1 MSAETAI
8 TGRAVAQLASGA
20 PIAGIVPTT
29 IEQTFR
35 LAELIHQSGL
45 APYQLKNPQA
55 VTVVLLKG
63 LETGLPPMSALEC
76 IGVINGKA
84 CLHSDGIPALLWS
97 RGFKIKEWYEG
108 EGDKLTAKC
117 TITRPDGTEVTG
129 EFSTQDAKDAR
140 LWDTREKV
148 KREVRGEWKEV
159 PNDAPWFKYKRRMLK
174 MRARGWTARDAASDV
189 LKGIPLFEEQAD
201 IVDLSRDEYSEIKV
215 APKRVIATDLP
226 DIPDE
231 PTKKPDAKLAQP
243 IEPPQEELVK
253 KPVISDQQFMDALDT
268 AYATASDLDALNE
281 HLLQN
286 EIQAADLGLEQAA
299 NDLYERHATRI
310 AGRRRK

>member
-1 MSAETAI
+1 MNVETAI
-8 TGRAVAQLASGA
+8 TGRAVAKLEAGA
-20 PIAGIVPTT
+20 PIAGIVPSS
-29 IEQTFR
+29 IDQTFR

-63 LETGLPPMSALEC
+63 LEAGLPPMAALEC

-117 TITRPDGTEVTG
+117 TITRPDGTEYPG
-129 EFSTQDAKDAR
+129 EFSTQDAKDAG

-148 KREVRGEWKEV
+148 KRKIDGEWKEV
-159 PNDAPWFKYKRRMLK
+159 RNDAPWFRFRKRMLK

-189 LKGIPLFEEQAD
+189 LKGIPIFEEQQD
-201 IVDLSRDEYSEIKV
+201 IVDLNRDEYSEIKA
-215 APKRVIATDLP
+215 APKKAIAELP

-231 PTKKPDAKLAQP
+231 PAAKPADPAPVTDDIPPAKRSTLT
-243 IEPPQEELVK
+243 
-253 KPVISDQQFMDALDT
+253 DQQFKEALDA
-268 AYATASDLDALNE
+268 AYATANDLDTLNE
-281 HLLQN
+281 HLAAN
-286 EIQAADLGLEQAA
+286 EIEIEERGLEQECA
-299 NDLYERHATRI
+299 DIYRRHMSRI
-310 AGRRRK
+310 YDKQ

>member
-1 MSAETAI
+1 MNAETAI

-63 LETGLPPMSALEC
+63 LEIGLPPMSALEC

-108 EGDKLTAKC
+108 EGDNLVAKC
-117 TITRPDGTEVTG
+117 IITRPDGTEYPG
-129 EFSTQDAKDAR
+129 EFSVQDAKDAR

-148 KREVRGEWKEV
+148 KREIRGEWKDV
-159 PNDAPWFKYKRRMLK
+159 PNDAPWFKYRKRMLK
-174 MRARGWTARDAASDV
+174 MRCRGWTARDSASDV
-189 LKGIPLFEEQAD
+189 LKGIPIFEEQAD
-201 IVDLSRDEYSEIKV
+201 LELRPDEYSEVKV
-215 APKRVIATDLP
+215 QPRKATPDLP

-231 PTKKPDAKLAQP
+231 PSLQKTETAKPDLATAANG
-243 IEPPQEELVK
+243 
-253 KPVISDQQFMDALDT
+253 KPRRSDQEFMDALDA
-268 AYATASDLDALNE
+268 AYATAPDLDDLNE
-281 HLLQN
+281 HLAAN
-286 EIQAADLGLEQAA
+286 ELEIEERGLEQACA
-299 NDLYERHATRI
+299 DIYRRHMARIYEA
-310 AGRRRK
+310 A

>member
-1 MSAETAI
+1 MNAETAI
-8 TGRAVAQLASGA
+8 AGRAVATLSAGA
-20 PIAGIVPTT
+20 PIAGIVPST
-29 IEQTFR
+29 IDQVFR

-63 LETGLPPMSALEC
+63 LEIGLPPMAALEC
-76 IGVINGKA
+76 IGVINNKA
-84 CLHSDGIPALLWS
+84 CLHSDGIPALLWAK
-97 RGFKIKEWYEG
+97 GFKIKEWYEG

-117 TITRPDGTEVTG
+117 VITRPDGTEYPG
-129 EFSTQDAKDAR
+129 EFSAQDAKDAR

-148 KREVRGEWKEV
+148 KREIRGEWKEV

-174 MRARGWTARDAASDV
+174 MRARGWTARDSASDV

-201 IVDLSRDEYSEIKV
+201 IELSRDEYSEVKV
-215 APKRVIATDLP
+215 APKKAIAELP

-231 PTKKPDAKLAQP
+231 TSSQKVEEAKPDLANSTDG
-243 IEPPQEELVK
+243 
-253 KPVISDQQFMDALDT
+253 KPRRTDQQFMDALDT

-281 HLLQN
+281 HLTQN
-286 EIQAADLGLEQAA
+286 ELEIEDRGLEQACA
-299 NDLYERHATRI
+299 EIYRRHMSRI
-310 AGRRRK
+310 YDKP

>member
-1 MSAETAI
+1 MNAETAI

-117 TITRPDGTEVTG
+117 TITRPDGTEITG

-148 KREVRGEWKEV
+148 KREIRGEWKEV
-159 PNDAPWFKYKRRMLK
+159 PNDAPWFKYRRRMLR

-189 LKGIPLFEEQAD
+189 LKGIPIFEEQRD
-201 IVDLSRDEYSEIKV
+201 IVDVTADEYSEIKV
-215 APKRVIATDLP
+215 APKKAIAADLP

-231 PTKKPDAKLAQP
+231 PDKKPDTKPTQDPDLQP
-243 IEPPQEELVK
+243 EKPDK
-253 KPVISDQQFMDALDT
+253 KPDKTDEEFMDALDA
-268 AYATASDLDALNE
+268 AYATANDLDALNE
-281 HLLQN
+281 HLAAN
-286 EIQAADLGLEQAA
+286 ELEIEERGLEQACA
-299 NDLYERHATRI
+299 DIYRRHMGRI
-310 AGRRRK
+310 YDRM